1 MVGKK
6 KKDRKNTEKR
16 EVTFH
21 LYFNPYLKESY
32 TRIYDVLL
40 ETHNRTYEAIYK
52 DINDNPQIVHDE
64 FLKEAEKTIF
74 NGFYSEDID
83 PGDYYEQLQDYV
95 YKRLEEQ
102 SLMHY
107 QFELMSLSNL
117 YQVFEQQL
125 RKWLFEEMT
134 NRHNEYINQI
144 RFVLDDVEKD
154 YGEFYSKFG
163 QLGRVLKE
171 MNLTFTISPF
181 QTEDMLEF
189 KRLFGNVEDD
199 GEEIPIVE
207 TEIWETIRECNLISN
222 TYKHGSG
229 NSATALYKLHP
240 EYFEKVS
247 DTKLMNLYRTTNM
260 EKVLCVDK
268 IQFEK
273 YSNAMKEFW
282 RKLKTH
288 QSGPV
293 MLEIDMTPEES

>member
-1 MVGKK
+1 MGKR
-6 KKDRKNTEKR
+6 KKDRKNVEKR
-16 EVTFH
+16 SIMFH
-21 LYFNPYLKESY
+21 LYFNPYLKDSY

-40 ETHNRTYEAIYK
+40 ETHHRTYDTVHK
-52 DINDNPQIVHDE
+52 NINENPQLVHDV
-64 FLKEAEKTIF
+64 FLKEAEKNVF

-83 PGDYYEQLQDYV
+83 PGDYYEQLQEYV
-95 YKRLEEQ
+95 FERMEEQ

-134 NRHNEYINQI
+134 NKHNEYINQI
-144 RFVLDDVEKD
+144 RFVLDDDEKD
-154 YGEFYSKFG
+154 YGKFYSKFG
-163 QLGRVLKE
+163 QLENVLKE
-171 MNLTFTISPF
+171 MNLTFTIPLF
-181 QTEDMLEF
+181 QTEDMLVLA
-189 KRLFGNVEDD
+189 KLFGNVEDN

-207 TEIWETIRECNLISN
+207 TEIWEVIRECNLISN
-222 TYKHGSG
+222 TFKHGSG
-229 NSATALYKLHP
+229 YSAIELHKLHP

-268 IQFEK
+268 IYFEK

-282 RKLKTH
+282 MKLKTH
-288 QSGPV
+288 QSGSI
-293 MLEIDMTPEES
+293 MLDINISPNEE